1 MQALNKVG
9 FFEMGFPY
17 YGWLRSDFAT
27 GPPQIA
33 KKFGINLIFYSEDG
47 EVEYGGTNKS
57 EETYLFSPDY
67 IKEIYYE
74 GGYEKVIKK
83 LIIK

>member
-1 MQALNKVG
+1 MQVLNKAG

-17 YGWLRSDFAT
+17 YGLASVNFQRLR
-27 GPPQIA
+27 PQIA
-33 KKFGINLIFYSEDG
+33 KKIWNKSNLYSEDG
-47 EVEYGGTNKS
+47 EEYGGTNKS

-83 LIIK
+83 LTIRK

>member
-1 MQALNKVG
+1 
-9 FFEMGFPY
+9 MGFPY
-17 YGWLRSDFAT
+17 YGWLLSIFT

-57 EETYLFSPDY
+57 ERDLFIFARLY
-67 IKEIYYE
+67 
-74 GGYEKVIKK
+74 
-83 LIIK
+83 